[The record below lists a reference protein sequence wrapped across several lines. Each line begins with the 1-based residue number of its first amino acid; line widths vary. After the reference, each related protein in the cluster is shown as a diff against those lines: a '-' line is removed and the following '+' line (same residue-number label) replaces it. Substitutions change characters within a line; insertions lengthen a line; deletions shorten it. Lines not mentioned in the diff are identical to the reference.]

1 MYRLSVDQRFCA
13 AHRIVNY
20 PGNCASMHGHT
31 YSVRAVVASNALDVL
46 GMIIDIRKLKEIIA
60 DSVAH
65 FDHKDLNSLPEFQ
78 EINPTAEN
86 IARILYKQI
95 QIKISKWQ
103 NLILESV
110 SVSEGVDNLVTY
122 SE

>member
-1 MYRLSVDQRFCA
+1 
-13 AHRIVNY
+13 
-20 PGNCASMHGHT
+20 MHGHT